1 MMGDSRKR
9 RRKRRALA
17 EETQRSKGGPEVV
30 ADDAKIDDDGKRE
43 RERER
48 TISPFVPPS
57 RSLFRNSANPQV
69 LDKYRAP

>member
-43 RERER
+43 RERENKF
-48 TISPFVPPS
+48 SFCPS
-57 RSLFRNSANPQV
+57 FEVSLQKLCKSSGSR
-69 LDKYRAP
+69 

>member
-30 ADDAKIDDDGKRE
+30 AVDAKIDDDGKRE

-48 TISPFVPPS
+48 EQFLLL
-57 RSLFRNSANPQV
+57 SLLRGLSSETLQILRF
-69 LDKYRAP
+69 